1 MVNVYPRGT
10 HTYPKLS
17 SLREDVFYS
26 PCCTRKSLSPTLRRE
41 NRKKSSDAYRTIE
54 IETAEV
60 TFPRAT
66 KKEQETSERRLKLSG
81 VCPPLAFI
89 TRNPLLFF
97 FFLLGRPSV
106 TALEVDCAALCRFC
120 TRGCA
125 YKRATDG
132 SGGCIFPYCIQ
143 YLYLG
148 GGCNFTACRQFGLFV
163 TPGCAKSQEMIEE

>member
-41 NRKKSSDAYRTIE
+41 NRKKSSDAYQTIE

-97 FFLLGRPSV
+97 FFYQDDQVSRHWKQTVLHSADSAP
-106 TALEVDCAALCRFC
+106 EAALISVQQMVLVVVYSL
-120 TRGCA
+120 TV
-125 YKRATDG
+125 
-132 SGGCIFPYCIQ
+132 SSICIQ
-143 YLYLG
+143 EVV
-148 GGCNFTACRQFGLFV
+148 V
-163 TPGCAKSQEMIEE
+163 TLLHVASLVSLLLPGVQKAKK

>member
-1 MVNVYPRGT
+1 MQNVGGSKRSALWSMCT
-10 HTYPKLS
+10 LAAHTYPKLS

-41 NRKKSSDAYRTIE
+41 NRKKSSDAYQTIE

-106 TALEVDCAALCRFC
+106 TALQVDCAALCRFC

-125 YKRATDG
+125 YKRAKDG

-143 YLYLG
+143 
-148 GGCNFTACRQFGLFV
+148 FGFFV